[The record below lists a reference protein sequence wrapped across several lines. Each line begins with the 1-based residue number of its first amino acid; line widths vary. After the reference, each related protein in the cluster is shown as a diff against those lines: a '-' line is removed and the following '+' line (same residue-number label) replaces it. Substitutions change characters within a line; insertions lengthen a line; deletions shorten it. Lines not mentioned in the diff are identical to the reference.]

1 MLIRYRLLN
10 KNTYYTITYLVILAE
25 NIFSVLINK
34 HNLIYF
40 PKANKK
46 IFCWKKNRAT
56 LSKT

>member
-46 IFCWKKNRAT
+46 IFC
-56 LSKT
+56 